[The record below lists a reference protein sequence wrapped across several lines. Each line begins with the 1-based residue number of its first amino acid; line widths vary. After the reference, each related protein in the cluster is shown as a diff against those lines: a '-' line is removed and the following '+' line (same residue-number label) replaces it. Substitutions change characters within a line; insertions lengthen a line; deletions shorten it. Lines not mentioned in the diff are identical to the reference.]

1 MIRPFCKS
9 FTSIEQTKNSEKKEG
24 GLEVEELI
32 TLIGE
37 IGFPVVVTLFL
48 LHRIEAK
55 LDVVVNSIQSLPDRL
70 KNS

>member
-1 MIRPFCKS
+1 M
-9 FTSIEQTKNSEKKEG
+9 
-24 GLEVEELI
+24 EELI

-55 LDVVVNSIQSLPDRL
+55 LDVVVSSIQSLPDRL
-70 KNS
+70 QK